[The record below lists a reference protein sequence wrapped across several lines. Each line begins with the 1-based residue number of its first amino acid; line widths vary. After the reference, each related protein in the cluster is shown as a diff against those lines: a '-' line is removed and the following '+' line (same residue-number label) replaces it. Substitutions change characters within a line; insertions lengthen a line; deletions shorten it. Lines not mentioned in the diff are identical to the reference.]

1 MRLYR
6 FLNILM
12 FTAVF
17 MLSSC
22 TNSAGPSGASVPG
35 RPVVLA
41 TFSILADL
49 ARTVA
54 GDDIDVVA
62 LVGPGSDMHTF
73 EPTPTDSK
81 QLNNAMLIFENG
93 LGLEPWLDRLYA
105 ASGSKATR
113 VVVSQ
118 GIRPLPAQDQHAANG
133 EHAGEEFDPH
143 IWQDVQNAIIMTR
156 NIADA
161 LAKIDSS
168 KAANYHSRAE
178 QAISKLEALDSYVLG
193 KVAELPAQ
201 QRMLVTSHDTF
212 GYFARRYGFTI
223 VGTALGSVTTES
235 NEPSAAQLA
244 TLVEEIRAARVK
256 VIFAETGNNPDLI
269 QTIAREAAVT
279 LGPPLFADTLSD
291 PNGKAASYDAMM
303 RYNVGSIVDALK

>member
-6 FLNILM
+6 FLTLLM
-12 FTAVF
+12 PIALLI
-17 MLSSC
+17 LSSC
-22 TNSAGPSGASVPG
+22 TNSAEPSGASTTSKPT
-35 RPVVLA
+35 VLA

-49 ARTVA
+49 AQAVA
-54 GDDIDVVA
+54 GDDLNVIT
-62 LVGPGSDMHTF
+62 LVGPGSDAHTF
-73 EPTPTDSK
+73 EPTPNDSK
-81 QLNNAMLIFENG
+81 LLSNAQLLLENG
-93 LGLEPWLDRLYA
+93 LGFEPWLDNLYA

-118 GIRPLPAQDQHAANG
+118 GIMPLPAQGQHAANG

-201 QRMLVTSHDTF
+201 KRKLVTSHDTF
-212 GYFARRYGFTI
+212 GYFAKRYGFTI

-244 TLVEEIRAARVK
+244 VLVEEIRAAQVK
-256 VIFAETGNNPDLI
+256 VIFAESGNNPDLI

-291 PNGKAASYDAMM
+291 SNGKAASYDAMM
-303 RYNVGSIVDALK
+303 RYNVSSIVDALK